1 MKYLF
6 GKNDILF
13 GVTTSGRSKF
23 HSNEIDG
30 VGMFVTTLP
39 FRIDFRDC
47 QTIKE
52 DLIPIIKDKMNS
64 ILENDFI
71 TWKDIIMESNI
82 DNEIQIGYVF
92 ENYPKV
98 QTNGIFSFDTSK
110 GHEQVNFCWHYL

>member
-1 MKYLF
+1 
-6 GKNDILF
+6 
-13 GVTTSGRSKF
+13 
-23 HSNEIDG
+23 
-30 VGMFVTTLP
+30 MFVTTLP

-98 QTNGIFSFDTSK
+98 QTNGIFHLILQKDM
-110 GHEQVNFCWHYL
+110 NRLIFCWHYL